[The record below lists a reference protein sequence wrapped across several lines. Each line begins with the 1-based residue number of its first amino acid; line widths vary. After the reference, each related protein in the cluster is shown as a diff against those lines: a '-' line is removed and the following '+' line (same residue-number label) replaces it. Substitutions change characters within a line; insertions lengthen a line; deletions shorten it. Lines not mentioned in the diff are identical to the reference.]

1 MPRIRYLLPPFD
13 RPFGGVATIHRHVD
27 WLTAHGFDAAIAMT
41 APPPRDFYG
50 AWARVEYDFQAQDG
64 DRLVAPEGALVLLAP
79 HAGAAA
85 RRLMFCQNQYYL
97 PFGPDPARGIGEFGV
112 DRVFGSSVAVRDFF
126 RDVYALD
133 VPIVPYSIDP
143 AAYAPAPKSRSIL
156 LMPRKR
162 GDLAVFLHHAFKR
175 RHARLADIPWLSVDG
190 AGVADAAA
198 AMARAQWFLSLSHR
212 ESFGLPPLEAM
223 ACGTVPVGFMGDGGR
238 EYMNDANGFWAPEED
253 WLACVDALARAIDM
267 VDRDPPATSALHA
280 AGTATVARY
289 SPDVARAA
297 LLAFWRDELAA

>member
-13 RPFGGVATIHRHVD
+13 KPFGGVATIHRHVA
-27 WLTAHGFDAAIAMT
+27 WLAAEGLDAAIALT

-50 AWARVEYDFQAQDG
+50 PGAPVAYDYAPAPG
-64 DRLVAPEGALVLLAP
+64 DRLVLPEGALSLATP
-79 HAGAAA
+79 FVGAPV

-97 PFGPDPARGIGEFGV
+97 PFGVDPRRGIAEFGV
-112 DRVFGSSVAVRDFF
+112 DRIFGSSVAVRDFF

-143 AAYAPAPKSRSIL
+143 AAYAPATKVRAIL

-162 GDLAVFLHHAFKR
+162 GDLAAFLHHTFRR
-175 RHARLADIPWLSVDG
+175 RHARHAGVTWVAIDG
-190 AGVADAAA
+190 AGVAEAAA
-198 AMARAQWFLSLSHR
+198 EMGRAQWFLSLSYR

-223 ACGTVPVGFMGDGGR
+223 ACGAIPVGYKGDGGR
-238 EYMNDANGFWAPEED
+238 EYMTEANGFWAEEED

-267 VDRDPPATSALHA
+267 VDSDPAAHRAMRA
-280 AGTATVARY
+280 AGAATVARY
-289 SPDVARAA
+289 SPSVARAA
-297 LLAFWRDELAA
+297 LLEFWRDELAR